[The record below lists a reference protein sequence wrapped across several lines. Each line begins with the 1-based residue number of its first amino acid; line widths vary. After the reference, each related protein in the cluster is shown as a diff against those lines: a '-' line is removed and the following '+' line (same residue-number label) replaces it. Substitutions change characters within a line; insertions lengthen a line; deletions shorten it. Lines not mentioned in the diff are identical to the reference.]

1 MTDSHFSELHAAS
14 AARMIDHTLLA
25 PEAGVEDIRKLCD
38 EALRYGFFAVC
49 VNPWLV
55 SAAVEAL
62 ADSPFSRSA
71 PLDREEKEGAER
83 RTRRETALSSA
94 DHGSEGE
101 ASGYDR
107 PVVASVVGFP
117 LGANTIEV
125 KATEAA
131 RAIED
136 GAREIDMVIS
146 LGALCS
152 GDHHAVRTEIEA
164 VGSVV
169 HQTPGAL
176 LKVILET
183 AALTEKQII
192 SGCRCAAE
200 GEADFV
206 KTSTGFHPG
215 GGATAEHVRLLHRH
229 ASPIRV
235 KASGGIRTVEAFS
248 AMVAAGACRIGT
260 SSGVALVE
268 TLQQR
273 GGSPPC

>member
-1 MTDSHFSELHAAS
+1 MDDSHFSELSAAS

-25 PEAGVEDIRKLCD
+25 PEAGVDDVRRLCA
-38 EALRYGFFAVC
+38 EALRCGFFAVC

-55 SAAVEAL
+55 PAAVEAL
-62 ADSPFSRSA
+62 SPSSWC
-71 PLDREEKEGAER
+71 RESG
-83 RTRRETALSSA
+83 
-94 DHGSEGE
+94 GE
-101 ASGYDR
+101 APGQDH

-117 LGANTIEV
+117 LGANTTEV
-125 KATEAA
+125 KAAEAA

-136 GAREIDMVIS
+136 GAREIDMVVS

-152 GDHHAVRTEIEA
+152 GDRIAVRKEIEA
-164 VGSVV
+164 VSGVV
-169 HQTPGAL
+169 HQMPGAL

-183 AALTEKQII
+183 AALTEEQMIL
-192 SGCRCAAE
+192 GCRCAAE

-206 KTSTGFHPG
+206 KTSTGFHPA
-215 GGATAEHVRLLHRH
+215 GGATVEHVRLLHRH

-273 GGSPPC
+273 GGSPPR